1 MKDDETATP
10 RGPVVPEERQ
20 IRVSAG
26 FLQILQEMDE
36 TGETRR
42 NITGGVEGPFFSS
55 AVYECVI
62 RIGMDSNESN
72 TYAHRRSV
80 R

>member
-1 MKDDETATP
+1 MKDDETAAP

-20 IRVSAG
+20 IRGVAG
-26 FLQILQEMDE
+26 FLQILQEIDEAGE
-36 TGETRR
+36 TGRD
-42 NITGGVEGPFFSS
+42 ITGEVEGPFFSR

-72 TYAHRRSV
+72 TSVHRRSV
-80 R
+80 

>member
-1 MKDDETATP
+1 MKDDETAAP
-10 RGPVVPEERQ
+10 REPLVPEGRQ
-20 IRVSAG
+20 NCGITG

-36 TGETRR
+36 SGETKRD
-42 NITGGVEGPFFSS
+42 ITGDVVGPFFSR

-62 RIGMDSNESN
+62 RIGMDSSESN
-72 TYAHRRSV
+72 TSDHRRSV